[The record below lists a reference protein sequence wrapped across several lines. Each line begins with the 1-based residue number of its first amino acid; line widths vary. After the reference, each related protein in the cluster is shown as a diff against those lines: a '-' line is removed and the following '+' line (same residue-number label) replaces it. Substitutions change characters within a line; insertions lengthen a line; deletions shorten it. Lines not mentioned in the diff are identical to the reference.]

1 MRQPT
6 FLATPHRLARAALAA
21 LLLPAGLAQA
31 ADVKA
36 GDWDLSVGGI
46 VNAYYTNSSCS
57 GSQTVT
63 GLALASKALGCGGND
78 KSTVIGN
85 GLLPN
90 ALTVNAKTRQDGVD
104 IGATML
110 IGSAVSS
117 SDSISTNTNVDV
129 RQGFMTL
136 GTPEMG
142 TFKLGRDAGLFGN
155 GIIFADMTLL
165 GTGTPTK
172 ATQINRVTLGH
183 IGAGYSYLGYYGQLA
198 YAAPSIGGFGFT
210 AALMSPVNAFAN
222 AAYTAGTS
230 PQVQLRGT
238 LDVLGGK
245 AWVAVKSQS
254 FKGVAPAADF
264 TMKGAEIGGNFTFG
278 DFGVVANVQSG
289 TGIGVLA
296 DGDNG
301 NTKSTNWLLQGTY
314 KIGKTRLGIS
324 SGSSKL
330 KDAVGAGLK
339 ENTNTTAGVYYGL
352 TKAVTLVGELS
363 STRSKSAAGD
373 SARMSGV
380 SFGGILFF

>member
-1 MRQPT
+1 MRHPASIPT
-6 FLATPHRLARAALAA
+6 ALAA
-21 LLLPAGLAQA
+21 LLLPAASLVHA
-31 ADVKA
+31 ADFKA

-46 VNAYYTNSSCS
+46 INAYYTNSSCK
-57 GSQTVT
+57 GSQNIT

-90 ALTVNAKTRQDGVD
+90 ALTIGAKTRQDGVD

-110 IGSAVSS
+110 IGSSVAS

-183 IGAGYSYLGYYGQLA
+183 IGAGYTYLGYYGQLA
-198 YAAPSIGGFGFT
+198 YSTPSIGGFGFT
-210 AALMSPVNAFAN
+210 AALMSPVDAFAN

-245 AWVAVKSQS
+245 AWVSVKSQS

-264 TMKGAEIGGNFTFG
+264 TMKGAEVGGQFAFG

-289 TGIGVLA
+289 TGLGVLA

-301 NTKSTNWLLQGTY
+301 NTKSTNWLLQGTF
-314 KIGKTRLGIS
+314 KIGKAKLGVS

-339 ENTNTTAGVYYGL
+339 ENTNTTAGVYYSL
-352 TKAVTLVGELS
+352 TKSVTLVGELS
-363 STRSKSAAGD
+363 STRSKSAAGE
-373 SARMSGV
+373 SARLNGV
-380 SFGGILFF
+380 SAGGILFF